1 VLVGEPGE
9 EGIRAMLKEI
19 YSRFLPNKTVVAAP
33 ENEINNMS
41 DMIKTM
47 QLLSK
52 LDGKPTAY
60 VCSGHIC
67 HLPVN
72 DPKMILDLLEK
83 TA

>member
-1 VLVGEPGE
+1 
-9 EGIRAMLKEI
+9 
-19 YSRFLPNKTVVAAP
+19 RFLPNKTVVAAP
-33 ENEINNMS
+33 ENEINNMG

-47 QLLSK
+47 QRFSR

-72 DPKMILDLLEK
+72 DPMTILDLLEK

>member
-1 VLVGEPGE
+1 VLVGEPEE
-9 EGIRAMLKEI
+9 EGIRAMIKEI
-19 YSRFLPNKTVVAAP
+19 WSRFLPNKTVMVAS
-33 ENEINNMS
+33 ENEINNMR

-47 QLLSK
+47 PSLTRLN
-52 LDGKPTAY
+52 GKPTAY

-72 DPKMILDLLEK
+72 DPKIILDLLEK